1 MKIKIHWIDEP
12 NKSELALLEIIS
24 PLGFI
29 YVGDGSL
36 IIKRK
41 NPDFVDNNNR
51 LIELFGDYW
60 HEGDNPQERINIFKS
75 FGYETLVIWESELK
89 SPENVKYKVEAWI
102 ENV

>member
-1 MKIKIHWIDEP
+1 MPEFMKIKIHWIDEP

-41 NPDFVDNNNR
+41 N
-51 LIELFGDYW
+51 LLS
-60 HEGDNPQERINIFKS
+60 QTK
-75 FGYETLVIWESELK
+75 
-89 SPENVKYKVEAWI
+89 
-102 ENV
+102 